1 MIYDGHGFGC
11 GAAVRPIPGQRP
23 GPSGGLP
30 RPDTP
35 ARAQSIGVRGALP
48 GPALMICKI
57 FLGILLL
64 SLAIMLFD
72 WLRSELVDPYV
83 AAILV
88 GTLAVTLI
96 NQVKIRRHRSR

>member
-1 MIYDGHGFGC
+1 MIYGRGSGR
-11 GAAVRPIPGQRP
+11 GAVARPLPGQRP
-23 GPSGGLP
+23 GPNGGLP

-35 ARAQSIGVRGALP
+35 VRAQSNGVRGAPP
-48 GPALMICKI
+48 GQDLMICKI

-83 AAILV
+83 AAILL

>member
-1 MIYDGHGFGC
+1 
-11 GAAVRPIPGQRP
+11 
-23 GPSGGLP
+23 
-30 RPDTP
+30 
-35 ARAQSIGVRGALP
+35 
-48 GPALMICKI
+48 MICKI
-57 FLGILLL
+57 FLGILLVAL
-64 SLAIMLFD
+64 TIMLFD